1 MEKETLQT
9 SCYLSLIAA
18 FLLLCH
24 PEPVVSQQAPDTT
37 FRFAIRQTAYEP
49 GQGPLI
55 LIDGAHNNFHTKPGG
70 FYAFCTLMEQDGY
83 RTAGL
88 TGPVTN
94 AGMLRECRILV
105 IANALNPV
113 NAESWTLPTPSAFTP
128 EEITVLRQWVRD
140 GGSLLLIADHMP
152 FAGAA
157 SDLAAAFGFGFLN
170 GFAITGEQS
179 WPPTCF
185 SRTNHMLLSSPP
197 VDGMQADEKI
207 DSVATFTGSAFAIPA
222 GAAGILR
229 FEAGKSLQPDT
240 AWKFNDKTPAVN
252 LKEYFQGAILEYG
265 KGRIAVFGEAA
276 MFTAQVV
283 NGTFKVGFNSETA
296 PQNARFALNLIHWL
310 DHRGI
315 RAGRVH

>member
-1 MEKETLQT
+1 MKKETPRIICHLA
-9 SCYLSLIAA
+9 LIAA

-24 PEPVVSQQAPDTT
+24 PTMVVSQQTPDTT

-55 LIDGAHNNFHTKPGG
+55 LIDGGHNNFHTKAGG
-70 FYAFCTLMEQDGY
+70 FFAFCKLMEEDGY
-83 RTAGL
+83 RTSGL
-88 TGPVTN
+88 TGPLTD
-94 AGMLRECRILV
+94 GGILRGCRILV
-105 IANALNPV
+105 IANALDSTNT
-113 NAESWTLPTPSAFTP
+113 ESWTLPTPSAFTP
-128 EEITVLRQWVRD
+128 EEIKVLRNWVRD

-157 SDLAAAFGFGFLN
+157 TDLAAAFGFGFLN

-185 SRTNHMLLSSPP
+185 SRTRNTLLSSPP

-229 FEAGKSLQPDT
+229 FDEGKSLQPDT
-240 AWKFNDKTPAVN
+240 AWRFSDKTPSLD
-252 LKEYFQGAILEYG
+252 LKGYFQGAILEYG

-310 DHRGI
+310 DHRGS
-315 RAGRVH
+315 RTGS